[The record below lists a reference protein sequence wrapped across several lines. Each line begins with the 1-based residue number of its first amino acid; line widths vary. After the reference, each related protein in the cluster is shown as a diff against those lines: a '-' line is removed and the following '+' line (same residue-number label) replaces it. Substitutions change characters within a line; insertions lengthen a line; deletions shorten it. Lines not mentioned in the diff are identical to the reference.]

1 MVEKL
6 IGAVTRQG
14 DKAGFGAILIAGM
27 GCAACFPA
35 LAGVGAAL
43 GLGVLSQ
50 YEGMLVGM
58 LIPLLAAIVML
69 INVLGWFVHHQWHR
83 TALGIAGPILILIG
97 AVTMR
102 EIVFYPGLA
111 VMFAVSVS
119 DLVAA
124 RLRKTRPAQ
133 ESEQHE

>member
-1 MVEKL
+1 MLEKL
-6 IGAVTRQG
+6 IGAVTHQG

-50 YEGMLVGM
+50 YEGTLVGM

-69 INVLGWFVHHQWHR
+69 INVIGWFVHHQWHR

-102 EIVFYPGLA
+102 EIFFYPGLA

-133 ESEQHE
+133 GGEQHE